1 MIFDRYLT
9 RWGFMVVLP
18 RTYATGRRMT
28 MTAKTTQARVPIR
41 QLLLS
46 LSAAALP
53 PLEGMTRTAVVG
65 LLAQLLISVS
75 TRDGGPEGRD
85 ETR

>member
-1 MIFDRYLT
+1 
-9 RWGFMVVLP
+9 MVVLP

-28 MTAKTTQARVPIR
+28 MTAKTTQARIPIR
-41 QLLLS
+41 QLPLS
-46 LSAAALP
+46 LSAAATP

-65 LLAQLLISVS
+65 LLAQLLTSVC
-75 TRDGGPEGRD
+75 TRDAGPEGRD